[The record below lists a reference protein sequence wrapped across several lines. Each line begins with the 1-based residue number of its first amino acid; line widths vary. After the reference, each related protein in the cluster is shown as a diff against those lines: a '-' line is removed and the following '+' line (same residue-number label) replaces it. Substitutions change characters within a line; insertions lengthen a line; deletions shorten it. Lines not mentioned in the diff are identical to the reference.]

1 MPELDRFYREAAD
14 KAAVLVVAPS
24 NNEGGMRD
32 LMMAGRYTFPVMLD
46 EGDLASAYKVRY
58 VPDSGSSSM
67 RRAGWPTTWW
77 AASISLD
84 SISSWMTSKV
94 NDPTG

>member
-58 VPDSGSSSM
+58 VPDAFLIDAEG
-67 RRAGWPTTWW
+67 RLAQNVVGGVDFARLHQLVDDLKGE
-77 AASISLD
+77 
-84 SISSWMTSKV
+84 
-94 NDPTG
+94 